1 MNGTRALALI
11 LAGGAS
17 PALSVLT
24 SVRTE
29 AAIPFAG
36 KYRIIDFPLS
46 NCVNSDIYNVAVLTQ
61 YRPRSLNEHIG
72 TGRPWDLDRTSGGVR
87 LLQPYLR
94 TPNEAVRWQEGTA
107 DAVRFHIDFVQEQS
121 EDLVLILAGD
131 HVYKMDYRPLLRYH
145 VESRADVTVAVHSVP
160 RHEAYR
166 FGIVVTDAEG
176 RITYFEEKPRRPVS
190 TLASMGIYVF
200 NRTLLVEWLT
210 GPGKRDI
217 DFGRHVLPRLLEA
230 GKRVY
235 AYPFFGYWTDI
246 GTVQAYWEANMA
258 LLAET
263 PALDLDD
270 PEWVIHTR
278 SEERPP
284 VLLGPE
290 ASLEDALACDGAIIE
305 GQVVRSV
312 ISPGVYIAAGAI
324 VRDSI
329 VLTDAVIG
337 PGAVLDRVI
346 VDKQA
351 VIGEG
356 AQVGVDDGQN
366 RPNETMP
373 EVLNTGLTL
382 IGKGAHVPAGA
393 VIGRNCVVYPFTPE
407 RRFPKGPIPSGTT
420 VGRWP

>member
-1 MNGTRALALI
+1 MTAQAMALI

-24 SVRTE
+24 AVRTE
-29 AAIPFAG
+29 AAIPFGG

-46 NCVNSDIYNVAVLTQ
+46 NCVNSEIFNVAVLTQ

-72 TGRPWDLDRTSGGVR
+72 TGRPWDLDRTAGGVH

-94 TPNEAVRWQEGTA
+94 EPGESLRWQEGPA
-107 DAVRFHIDFVQEQS
+107 DAVRFHIDFVQEQR

-131 HVYKMDYRPLLRYH
+131 HVYKMDYRPLIRHHLDM
-145 VESRADVTVAVHSVP
+145 RADVTVAVRSVP
-160 RHEAYR
+160 RYEAHR
-166 FGIVVTDAEG
+166 FGVVVTDAEG
-176 RITYFEEKPRRPVS
+176 QITHFVEKPKRPPS

-200 NRTLLVEWLT
+200 NRNLLVDWLR
-210 GPGKRDI
+210 GPGKEAR
-217 DFGRHVLPRLLEA
+217 DFGRHVIPGLLAA

-258 LLAET
+258 LIAET

-284 VLLGPE
+284 VLTGP
-290 ASLEDALACDGAIIE
+290 DAVVEGSLACDGAIIE
-305 GQVVRSV
+305 GQVIRSV
-312 ISPGVYIAAGAI
+312 ISPGVYVAPGAV

-329 VLTDAVIG
+329 VLTDAHIG
-337 PGAVLDRVI
+337 PGAVLDKAI
-346 VDKQA
+346 VDKN
-351 VIGEG
+351 VRVGES
-356 AQVGVDDGQN
+356 AQIGVDDEYN
-366 RPNETMP
+366 RPNDDLP
-373 EVLNTGLTL
+373 DVLNTGLTL
-382 IGKGAHVPAGA
+382 VGKGAEVPAGA
-393 VIGRNCVVYPFTPE
+393 VLGRNCVVWPDTPA
-407 RRFPKGPIPSGTT
+407 RRFPKGPVPSGTT
-420 VGRWP
+420 IK